1 MKRSLTAILLI
12 LLILSAGCAGKTEAP
27 EATDEVNEDGQIVIK
42 LGLFSSSAE
51 QNGLLNWFPG
61 APTSGINIYSSAYRY
76 IKDAAYLFSLDNK
89 TYDIEIIDYGSYGG
103 DDYIDGLN
111 RLNTDI
117 ISGNM
122 PDMLLLN
129 GMPYESYARKGLF
142 VDLYTMINKDK
153 LFPGLLSAM
162 ETDGR
167 LYFVSPE
174 NIGYDTAE
182 A

>member
-42 LGLFSSSAE
+42 LGLFSSSAT
-51 QNGLLNWFPG
+51 GYLNWFMGNP
-61 APTSGINIYSSAYRY
+61 NSALLYYKPAYNY

-103 DDYIDGLN
+103 DDYINGLD

-117 ISGNM
+117 ITGNM